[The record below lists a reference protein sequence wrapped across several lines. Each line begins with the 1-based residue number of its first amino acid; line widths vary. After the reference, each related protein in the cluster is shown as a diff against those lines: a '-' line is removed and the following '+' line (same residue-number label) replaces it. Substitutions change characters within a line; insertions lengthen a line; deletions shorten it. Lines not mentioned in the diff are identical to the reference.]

1 MPTLKLNFKDK
12 TLGDY
17 PLQKGI
23 SLTIGRQKS
32 NGVVI
37 GNLAVSSHHA
47 KIDSVGDGFVLI
59 DLQSK
64 NGSFVNEQ
72 LINSHWLKNGDII
85 SIGKHSLVFCYS
97 EDEEI
102 PDDDSDK
109 IERTMVMDT
118 TQYRSMVNKSKPMVE
133 ESLKSQKRKNTI
145 GILAFLNGGNG
156 KIKLRKTITK
166 IGKHR
171 DSDIIVKG
179 FMVGRTSATI
189 SQRPEG
195 FYLSYVSGLV
205 KPKVNDKR
213 VKQATILN
221 DLDIIDIG
229 STKFQFFE
237 RKPRKS
243 NGKKLTKNQTTT
255 QASPARL
262 QGNVKVN
269 PKPVESDGFTKH

>member
-1 MPTLKLNFKDK
+1 MPMLKLNFKDK

-23 SLTIGRQKS
+23 SLMIGRQKS
-32 NGVVI
+32 NDVVV

-72 LINSHWLKNGDII
+72 RINSHWLKNGDII

-118 TQYRSMVNKSKPMVE
+118 SQYRSMVNKNKPKVE
-133 ESLKSQKRKNTI
+133 EPLKSQRRKDTI

-156 KIKLRKTITK
+156 KIKLRGTITK

-195 FYLSYVSGLV
+195 FYLSYVSGLA

-229 STKFQFFE
+229 STKLQFFE

-243 NGKKLTKNQTTT
+243 NGQKLTEDQPTT
-255 QASPARL
+255 QYI
-262 QGNVKVN
+262 KI
-269 PKPVESDGFTKH
+269 

>member
-189 SQRPEG
+189 SRRPEG

-243 NGKKLTKNQTTT
+243 NGKKLTKNQPTP
-255 QASPARL
+255 QASP
-262 QGNVKVN
+262 
-269 PKPVESDGFTKH
+269 E